1 MIWWISAVSLG
12 ISVAS
17 FLLFAISVLLPRRLA
32 AGNFGAAR
40 AQADLEG
47 WAKLA
52 EAISKVIDSLSKAG
66 PSTLT
71 LTSSI
76 VFMIISFLA
85 AKG

>member
-1 MIWWISAVSLG
+1 MIWWVSLM
-12 ISVAS
+12 SLV
-17 FLLFAISVLLPRRLA
+17 LSVLSFVLFGMSVMFPKTREPGTLA
-32 AGNFGAAR
+32 SAN
-40 AQADLEG
+40 AQANVEG

-52 EAISKVIDSLSKAG
+52 EAIAKIIDSMSKAG

-85 AKG
+85 AKI